1 MLKAATWSRGRR
13 DHWVGKEG
21 IYSWSQSLSWS
32 RSRSRSR
39 SRRLVEPMSIQMDT
53 CQAMQAATK
62 SY

>member
-1 MLKAATWSRGRR
+1 MLKAATLSRGRR

-21 IYSWSQSLSWS
+21 ICSWSQSLGW
-32 RSRSRSR
+32 SRSR